1 MNAQTQQHME
11 SVEIELINSA
21 TTVLN
26 LKNVDGGPPYNM
38 TGKAACLR
46 RVCVHVSCRVESF
59 MVLADL

>member
-1 MNAQTQQHME
+1 ME

-46 RVCVHVSCRVESF
+46 RVRVHVSCQVESF